1 MSSPTVHFDDSTS
14 QVILI
19 TDLNSAASS
28 PPDDKLEDGEV
39 LRPPIDLE
47 MSAKILELS
56 KVPIVD
62 PQSSLTL
69 IDNWQDRLSVEAIA
83 ALAQNIAR
91 SAVSKL
97 RHAID
102 HEDRHKAF
110 VASLRKERDDTQECI
125 DQALAT
131 AKATWDRR
139 LVEALASQEAEH
151 RTNLNAVRAGSQATV
166 KDLQHRLH
174 EYEAADAVE
183 CPEGFEENRSQVPH
197 FPIVIDGFTIQAR
210 YIKYIDQGR
219 VMGTAGGPNNAIF
232 IQDLYTTSRIDNDHV
247 PEPLPAWFLRHIQA
261 NSDTYPLIIKEILDA
276 KDWGVHADV
285 QRYYCCNSHLRSV
298 EEEITTLQ
306 AQSEALHAQLRRTRF
321 HLENADVPR
330 RFSNLQALA
339 PTSARH
345 GHHSNDPSP
354 EPIRYQRTR
363 AITRGRAPI

>member
-14 QVILI
+14 QVIPI
-19 TDLNSAASS
+19 TDLHPSTPSS
-28 PPDDKLEDGEV
+28 SNDALEDGEV

-56 KVPIVD
+56 KVPIVN

-69 IDNWQDRLSVEAIA
+69 IDNWKDRLSDEAVA
-83 ALAQNIAR
+83 ALAQNIAH

-102 HEDRHKAF
+102 HEDQHKAF
-110 VASLRKERDDTQECI
+110 IASLRKERDNTQERI
-125 DQALAT
+125 DQALAE
-131 AKATWDRR
+131 AEATWDRR
-139 LVEALASQEAEH
+139 LAETLATQEAEH
-151 RTNLNAVRAGSQATV
+151 CVSLDAVRAGSQATV
-166 KDLQHRLH
+166 EDLQHRLH
-174 EYEAADAVE
+174 QYEAVNAVE
-183 CPEGFEENRSQVPH
+183 CPEGFEENRGQVPH
-197 FPIVIDGFTIQAR
+197 FPIVIDGFTLQAR

-219 VMGTAGGPNNAIF
+219 VMGTAGRPNDAIF
-232 IQDLYTTSRIDNDHV
+232 IQDLYATSRIDNDHV
-247 PEPLPAWFLRHIQA
+247 PEPLPAWFFRHIQA
-261 NSDTYPLIIKEILDA
+261 NSDTYPLVIKEILDA

-306 AQSEALHAQLRRTRF
+306 AQSEALRVQLRRARF

-345 GHHSNDPSP
+345 GRDGNDPSP

-363 AITRGRAPI
+363 NVARGRAPV

>member
-1 MSSPTVHFDDSTS
+1 MSPPTVHFDDSTS
-14 QVILI
+14 QTILI
-19 TDLNSAASS
+19 TDLDPSTPSS
-28 PPDDKLEDGEV
+28 SNDVLEDGEV
-39 LRPPIDLE
+39 LRPPINLK

-69 IDNWQDRLSVEAIA
+69 IDNWKDRLSNEAVA

-91 SAVSKL
+91 SAVGKL
-97 RHAID
+97 HHAID

-139 LVEALASQEAEH
+139 LTEALATQELEH
-151 RTNLNAVRAGSQATV
+151 RTNLEAVRARSRATV
-166 KDLQHRLH
+166 KDLQHRLRAH
-174 EYEAADAVE
+174 EDANAIE
-183 CPEGFEENRSQVPH
+183 CPEGFKENRGQVPN
-197 FPIVIDGFTIQAR
+197 FPIIVDGFTMQAR
-210 YIKYIDQGR
+210 YVKYIDQGR
-219 VMGTAGGPNNAIF
+219 IMGTAGGPNNAIF
-232 IQDLYTTSRIDNDHV
+232 IQDLYATSRIDNDHV
-247 PEPLPAWFLRHIQA
+247 PEPLPAWFLSHIQA
-261 NSDTYPLIIKEILDA
+261 NSDTYPLIIKELQQA

-285 QRYYCCNSHLRSV
+285 QRYYCCNSHLRFV

-306 AQSEALHAQLRRTRF
+306 AQSEALRAQLRRARF
-321 HLENADVPR
+321 RLVNADVPR

-339 PTSARH
+339 PTSARR
-345 GHHSNDPSP
+345 GRDGNDPSP

-363 AITRGRAPI
+363 A